1 MLSQV
6 MYPTMVIVL
15 VNNQRTFD
23 HMYSKNTSHLPSH
36 SVDADRIATLQ
47 FAQFD
52 PVTSAGTFPRE
63 MEQAVI
69 PKQFSNSTSSM

>member
-15 VNNQRTFD
+15 VNSHRTFD
-23 HMYSKNTSHLPSH
+23 HMYATNISHLPSR

-47 FAQFD
+47 FAQSD
-52 PVTSAGTFPRE
+52 SVISAGTLPGE
-63 MEQAVI
+63 MEQVVT
-69 PKQFSNSTSSM
+69 PKQRNNSTLSI